1 MCGGFVGFGL
11 GVLVRAL
18 FESGFDG
25 SQVLDGS
32 TWIFHFNWKWNV
44 DIDARSNTGALSQD
58 GRTKTQRQVVS
69 SEVWYGQDEW

>member
-32 TWIFHFNWKWNV
+32 TGF
-44 DIDARSNTGALSQD
+44 STSTGNGMLI
-58 GRTKTQRQVVS
+58 
-69 SEVWYGQDEW
+69 